1 MLPLIVAIFVA
12 SLLGSAHCVG
22 MCGAFVAFAVGSS
35 DGRAAAPSRAR
46 LNAAYNGGRLVTY
59 VLLGVVAGAFG
70 AALDLGGTALG
81 VQRGAMVAAGA
92 FMVAFALVSL
102 ARSLGVRVP
111 RAPLPRWLHRVVAA
125 GHRVAFEMPPTLR
138 ALTIGLL
145 TTLLPCGWL
154 YAFAVAA
161 AGTGS
166 PWIGAI
172 VMAAFW
178 CGTLPALA
186 ALGFGI
192 QSLAG
197 PLRRKLPALTAVL
210 MAAVGVWTLLG
221 RFNVPA
227 LSVAAAGAGVAT
239 AGACA
244 STSERTVE
252 QTIAEVGELDHA
264 KMPCCHGAESPGD
277 ESDAEVGDDEEVE
290 ADDPRADTQAET
302 QADTQGE
309 RSP

>member
-22 MCGAFVAFAVGSS
+22 MCGAFVAFAVGGA
-35 DGRAAAPSRAR
+35 DGSAAPSRAR

-59 VLLGVVAGAFG
+59 LLLGVVAGALG
-70 AALDLGGTALG
+70 AALDLGGAALG
-81 VQRGAMVAAGA
+81 VQRGAMVVAGA
-92 FMVAFALVSL
+92 FMIAFAVVSL
-102 ARSLGVRVP
+102 ARAVGLRIP
-111 RAPLPRWLHRVVAA
+111 RAPLPGWLHRVVAA
-125 GHRVAFEMPPTLR
+125 GHRVAFGMSPMRR
-138 ALTIGLL
+138 AATIGLL

-166 PWIGAI
+166 PWIGAA

-197 PLRRKLPALTAVL
+197 PLRRKLPAATALL
-210 MAAVGVWTLLG
+210 MAAVGVWTLIG
-221 RFNVPA
+221 RFHVPA
-227 LSVAAAGAGVAT
+227 LSITAAGTAAGAAAAGAT
-239 AGACA
+239 AAPSDPTFA
-244 STSERTVE
+244 DRTIE
-252 QTIAEVGELDHA
+252 ETIARVESLDHTQ
-264 KMPCCHGAESPGD
+264 MPCCSDGASERDDDGAADDDSPG
-277 ESDAEVGDDEEVE
+277 AVEEGV
-290 ADDPRADTQAET
+290 P
-302 QADTQGE
+302 
-309 RSP
+309 